1 MAQSSNNENLNWAIN
16 FYSFPFIIQHFLI
29 SGIVCIEKNIVND
42 IYFPSDNLETMH
54 SY

>member
-16 FYSFPFIIQHFLI
+16 LYSFPFIIQHFLI
-29 SGIVCIEKNIVND
+29 SGIMCIENNMVIDVC
-42 IYFPSDNLETMH
+42 FPSDNLEMMH